1 MCMCVSGKGGLAI
14 FDNTLD
20 LAMTLQPKLVV
31 TSFDIMWGAY
41 LMYSCGVCLTADGYL
56 RSGRRGLD

>member
-1 MCMCVSGKGGLAI
+1 MCVYACVLGREGLAI

-20 LAMTLQPKLVV
+20 LAMTKLVV

-56 RSGRRGLD
+56 R

>member
-1 MCMCVSGKGGLAI
+1 MYACVGRGGLAL

-20 LAMTLQPKLVV
+20 LAMTKLVV
-31 TSFDIMWGAY
+31 TSFDTMWGAY

-56 RSGRRGLD
+56 RSGRRGLH